1 MILDQWQQEVLA
13 EEGNCAIR
21 AGRQVGKSTVISIK
35 AAEYALKNPNKLVMI
50 IASVERQSYLLFEKT
65 YSYLADN
72 HKGCMKTGKDRP
84 TKHII
89 NLKNGSR
96 IMSLPCGL
104 DGHGVRGF
112 NVSMLIVD
120 EAAFVPQG
128 VFDSLIPSLTTK
140 NDDGVKKSI
149 IVLST
154 PFGKQ
159 GYFYECFK
167 DPSFKTWHIRSSD
180 CPRADQEFLARQKAN
195 MTKAAWSQEF
205 LGEFVDELRQFF
217 KDDLIRS
224 CMTLQRGS
232 PPSSSLEAYDRF
244 MGCDIARLG
253 GDETALIS
261 VYRKN
266 NERVKMFDM
275 DVYENAL
282 LTETVFKI
290 KEMDKKYDYK
300 KIYIDSGGLGVGVVD
315 ALRDIDATKRKIV
328 EINNS
333 QRSIDKDKKRKRTL
347 IKEDLYNNL
356 LWLMESHL
364 IEFFDSPEILLSLKS
379 VQYEYTDQGDLK
391 IFGNYTHIAE
401 ALVRAAWCMKDKT
414 LNIWCY

>member
-1 MILDQWQQEVLA
+1 
-13 EEGNCAIR
+13 
-21 AGRQVGKSTVISIK
+21 
-35 AAEYALKNPNKLVMI
+35 
-50 IASVERQSYLLFEKT
+50 
-65 YSYLADN
+65 
-72 HKGCMKTGKDRP
+72 
-84 TKHII
+84 
-89 NLKNGSR
+89 
-96 IMSLPCGL
+96 
-104 DGHGVRGF
+104 
-112 NVSMLIVD
+112 
-120 EAAFVPQG
+120 
-128 VFDSLIPSLTTK
+128 
-140 NDDGVKKSI
+140 
-149 IVLST
+149 
-154 PFGKQ
+154 
-159 GYFYECFK
+159 
-167 DPSFKTWHIRSSD
+167 
-180 CPRADQEFLARQKAN
+180 
-195 MTKAAWSQEF
+195 
-205 LGEFVDELRQFF
+205 
-217 KDDLIRS
+217 
-224 CMTLQRGS
+224 MTLQRGS